1 MPHRARRLG
10 GDAGRGS
17 RRRGWP
23 AGTWTKTIRMPSR
36 SWIHISVRPQGFAAG
51 SRMTGTPAAASR
63 ACPVRTFRTRI
74 QIITGHSAGRAR
86 HCARIPRA
94 VPGRGRTP
102 RRDPP
107 GGRTPSR
114 WPGRVHRG
122 RSNGCGPGRRAAA
135 GSGCSER
142 PRHHFSI
149 TVSDSEAQ
157 GERAPTRLCVGRT
170 AGIRLMSGIPMEHSA
185 ALANRQRESRNEL
198 STATVTTC
206 SRSPPR
212 RYRAS

>member
-1 MPHRARRLG
+1 
-10 GDAGRGS
+10 
-17 RRRGWP
+17 
-23 AGTWTKTIRMPSR
+23 MPSR

-63 ACPVRTFRTRI
+63 ACSVRTFRTRI
-74 QIITGHSAGRAR
+74 QIITGHSAGRAGT
-86 HCARIPRA
+86 
-94 VPGRGRTP
+94 VPGYLGQSRAGEEHHAGILRGAELP
-102 RRDPP
+102 VD
-107 GGRTPSR
+107 GQAEYIA
-114 WPGRVHRG
+114 VEAK
-122 RSNGCGPGRRAAA
+122 GCGPGRRAAA

-149 TVSDSEAQ
+149 TVSDSGAQ